1 LEQKERQD
9 FEIKMLPPKNISK
22 IISLLKKEI
31 KQFENPIAT
40 EIGDKTRD
48 PFLVLISCIMS
59 LRTKDTTTGPAS
71 KRLFDLADNP
81 KDMLKLSKKQIEKAI
96 FPVGFYPT
104 KAKYI
109 KETCKVLIKDY
120 NGKVPSNEEELLK
133 LPGIGRK
140 CMGIVMCY
148 GFGKN
153 SHIPVDTHV
162 HKLTNRLGWVKTKT
176 PEKTEIALTKII
188 PRKYWHDLNNL
199 LVAHGQNVCVP
210 VSPFCSKCS
219 IRKYCPRINVET
231 SR

>member
-1 LEQKERQD
+1 MYKALLNNVDKIIKLLKQ
-9 FEIKMLPPKNISK
+9 EIKH
-22 IISLLKKEI
+22 
-31 KQFENPIAT
+31 FENPIAT
-40 EIGDKTRD
+40 EIGERTKD
-48 PFLVLISCIMS
+48 PFLVLISCILS

-81 KDMLKLSKKQIEKAI
+81 KDMLKLSKKQIEEAI

-104 KAKYI
+104 KAKWI
-109 KETCKVLIKDY
+109 KQVCKILIEECK
-120 NGKVPSNEEELLK
+120 GKVPDKEEDLLQ

-162 HKLTNRLGWVKTKT
+162 FKVTNRLGWVKTKT
-176 PEKTEIALTKII
+176 PEKTERELMKII

-210 VSPFCSKCS
+210 ISPFCSKCYIS
-219 IRKYCPRINVET
+219 KYCPKVGVVK

>member
-1 LEQKERQD
+1 MNK
-9 FEIKMLPPKNISK
+9 IKNISK
-22 IISLLKKEI
+22 IIRLLKQEI

-40 EIGDKTRD
+40 EIGERTED
-48 PFLVLISCIMS
+48 PFLVLISCILS

-71 KRLFDLADNP
+71 KRLFVLAANP

-104 KAKYI
+104 KAKWI
-109 KETCKVLIKDY
+109 RQVCNILIEKY
-120 NGKVPSNEEELLK
+120 NGKVPDKEEELLK

-162 HKLTNRLGWVKTKT
+162 FKVTNRLGWVKTKT
-176 PEKTEIALTKII
+176 PEKTEQELMKII

-199 LVAHGQNVCVP
+199 LVAHGQNICVP
-210 VSPFCSKCS
+210 VSPFCSKCA
-219 IRKYCPRINVET
+219 IRGYCPKIGIAK

>member
-1 LEQKERQD
+1 
-9 FEIKMLPPKNISK
+9 MLNPPKNIDK

-31 KQFENPIAT
+31 KLFEEPIAT
-40 EIGDKTRD
+40 EIGERTRS
-48 PFLVLISCIMS
+48 PFQVLISCILS
-59 LRTKDTTTGPAS
+59 LRTKDTTTGPAG
-71 KRLFDLADNP
+71 KRLFKLAKTP
-81 KDMLKLSKKQIEKAI
+81 QAMLKLSTKKIEKLI

-109 KETCKVLIKDY
+109 KKTCKVLVDDY
-120 NGKVPSNEEELLK
+120 NGKVPDKEEELLK

-176 PEKTEIALTKII
+176 PEKTEQELIKII

-199 LVAHGQNVCVP
+199 FVTHGQNVCVP
-210 VSPFCSKCS
+210 VSPFCSKCY
-219 IRKYCPRINVET
+219 IRKYCPRIGVLR

>member
-1 LEQKERQD
+1 MVSLNSK
-9 FEIKMLPPKNISK
+9 IKNIDK
-22 IISLLKKEI
+22 IIKLLKKQI

-40 EIGDKTRD
+40 EIGDKTKN

-59 LRTKDTTTGPAS
+59 LRTKDTTTGPAA
-71 KRLFDLADNP
+71 KRLFQLADNP
-81 KDMLKLSKKQIEKAI
+81 KDMLKLTKKQIEKAI

-109 KETCKVLIKDY
+109 KQTCKRLIKDY
-120 NGKVPSNEEELLK
+120 KGKVPNSEEELLK

-140 CMGIVMCY
+140 CMGITMCY
-148 GFGKN
+148 GFNKN

-188 PRKYWHDLNNL
+188 PKKYWHDLNNL
-199 LVAHGQNVCVP
+199 LVAHGQNTCVP
-210 VSPFCSKCS
+210 ISPFCSKCY
-219 IRKYCPRINVET
+219 IRKYCPRINVKK

>member
-1 LEQKERQD
+1 
-9 FEIKMLPPKNISK
+9 MLKSSIKNISK
-22 IISLLKKEI
+22 IINLLKQEI
-31 KQFENPIAT
+31 RHFENPIAT
-40 EIGDKTRD
+40 EIGERTKD
-48 PFLVLISCIMS
+48 PFLVLISCILS

-104 KAKYI
+104 KARYI
-109 KETCKVLIKDY
+109 KKTCKILIEKYD
-120 NGKVPSNEEELLK
+120 GKVPDNEEELLK

-140 CMGIVMCY
+140 CMGITMCY

-176 PEKTEIALTKII
+176 PEKTEQELMKII

-210 VSPFCSKCS
+210 ISPFCSKCY
-219 IRKYCPRINVET
+219 IKKYCPRIGVSK

>member
-1 LEQKERQD
+1 MPK
-9 FEIKMLPPKNISK
+9 PKNIDK
-22 IISLLKKEI
+22 IIKLLKKEI

-40 EIGDKTRD
+40 KIGKTTKD

-59 LRTKDTTTGPAS
+59 LRTKDTTTGPAAQ
-71 KRLFDLADNP
+71 RLFKLAKNP
-81 KDMLKLSKKQIEKAI
+81 KSMLKLTKKQIEKAI

-109 KETCKVLIKDY
+109 QKTCKALIKNY
-120 NGKVPSNEEELLK
+120 KGKVPDNEEELLK

-162 HKLTNRLGWVKTKT
+162 HKIANRLGWVKTKT
-176 PEKTEIALTKII
+176 PEKTEQALIKSI
-188 PRKYWHDLNNL
+188 PKKYWHDLNNL
-199 LVAHGQNVCVP
+199 LVAHGQNICVP
-210 VSPFCSKCS
+210 VSPYCSKP
-219 IRKYCPRINVET
+219 ILL
-231 SR
+231 